1 MILATLIRNMA
12 RCSTQRAEV
21 ADSAVRDSLTSR
33 CISGEPEAWRDLHRE
48 YYPVAAS
55 FLRKLGV
62 KETEM
67 EDACQE
73 VFLQMFRY
81 LPSFR
86 GEADLKTWLYRL
98 CATEA
103 GKCRRRWRILSL
115 LGGLLRRQGPLCP
128 AVRQEFDTGLA
139 RMRVEAA
146 LASLKPADRAVFVM
160 FEMEGLSGE
169 EIAGVVQCPVP
180 TVWRKLHYARQAF
193 RASIEAG
200 ASS

>member
-1 MILATLIRNMA
+1 MA
-12 RCSTQRAEV
+12 RCSTQRAAV
-21 ADSAVRDSLTSR
+21 ADPATRETLTSR
-33 CISGEPEAWRDLHRE
+33 CISGDSDAWRDLHRE

-73 VFLQMFRY
+73 VFLQMFRC

-103 GKCRRRWRILSL
+103 GKWRRRSRVLSL
-115 LGGLLRRQGPLCP
+115 LGGLLRREPTLC
-128 AVRQEFDTGLA
+128 ATAGQEFDSALA
-139 RMRVEAA
+139 RKRVAAA
-146 LASLKPADRAVFVM
+146 LASLKPAERAVFVL

-169 EIAGVVQCPVP
+169 QIARIVECPLP
-180 TVWRKLHYARQAF
+180 TIWRRLHYARQAF
-193 RASIEAG
+193 RESIEAG
-200 ASS
+200 GSA